1 MRVQGPFL
9 AGGFLDVR
17 FSGLRDVVVV
27 GLLTCERVVLGKVPR
42 SSLSEVHLEFVHHIV
57 EEEAE
62 D

>member
-1 MRVQGPFL
+1 MRVQGPVL

-17 FSGLRDVVVV
+17 FDSLRVVAVV
-27 GLLTCERVVLGKVPR
+27 GLITCERVVLGKVPR
-42 SSLSEVHLEFVHHIV
+42 SSLAEVHREFAHHIV